1 MGVGFCWCRSA
12 GKLSEPPKG
21 VNAATHSQ
29 KRAAIYK
36 NGVYIRT
43 FENLSIAHGFYFPP
57 PRRASPTLDG
67 WIVGLTDIAPLTDT
81 PRTLDLLESLIGEVE
96 QVFHGKE
103 EVVRLAVAA
112 LLARGHILF
121 EDVPGVGKTTLAQ
134 ALGTALGLS
143 FRRIQFT
150 SDLLPS
156 DVLGVSIFNPRTS
169 EFETRLGPIFTNLV
183 LADEINRA
191 PPRTQSGLL
200 QAMQEGQVSLDDET
214 FQLPRPFMVMA
225 TQNPLEH
232 HGTYPLPESQVDR
245 FLMRLTIGYP
255 GESAERQI
263 LLESTNED
271 PWEQR
276 IKAVLEPTQ
285 VLGLQQKVSQVE
297 VDDSLVGYVMAI
309 VQRTR
314 VEPRLQMGVSPRGA
328 IGLLGASRAFALL
341 SGRDY
346 LVPSDIQKLAMPC
359 LAHRILPVGVAAA
372 SHEAHEEAEA
382 IVRDILEDIAVP
394 V

>member
-1 MGVGFCWCRSA
+1 MRGI
-12 GKLSEPPKG
+12 LTEI
-21 VNAATHSQ
+21 
-29 KRAAIYK
+29 AAISK
-36 NGVYIRT
+36 
-43 FENLSIAHGFYFPP
+43 
-57 PRRASPTLDG
+57 PTPTSEL
-67 WIVGLTDIAPLTDT
+67 I
-81 PRTLDLLESLIGEVE
+81 ESLIAEVE
-96 QVFHGKE
+96 EVFHGKE

-121 EDVPGVGKTTLAQ
+121 EDVPGVGKTTLAH
-134 ALGTALGLS
+134 ALATALGLS

-169 EFETRLGPIFTNLV
+169 EFEIRLGPIFTNLV

-200 QAMQEGQVSLDDET
+200 QAMEEGQVSLDDET
-214 FQLPRPFMVMA
+214 FELPKPFMVMA

-255 GESAERQI
+255 SAGAERRI
-263 LLESTNED
+263 LMESTTED
-271 PWEQR
+271 SWEQR

-285 VLGLQQKVSQVE
+285 VLDLQREVSRVE
-297 VDDSLVGYVMAI
+297 ADDSLVSYVMAI
-309 VQRTR
+309 VQETR

-328 IGLLGASRAFALL
+328 IGLLGASRAYALL
-341 SGRDY
+341 SGRNF
-346 LVPSDIQKLAMPC
+346 LVPSDVQKLAVPC
-359 LAHRILPVGVAAA
+359 LAHRILPVGASAA
-372 SHEAHEEAEA
+372 SHEAHEEAAA
-382 IVRDILEDIAVP
+382 IVTDILEDIAVP

>member
-1 MGVGFCWCRSA
+1 MGLPTVG
-12 GKLSEPPKG
+12 
-21 VNAATHSQ
+21 
-29 KRAAIYK
+29 
-36 NGVYIRT
+36 
-43 FENLSIAHGFYFPP
+43 
-57 PRRASPTLDG
+57 RRVT
-67 WIVGLTDIAPLTDT
+67 LTDIATITDT
-81 PRTLDLLESLIGEVE
+81 PPSLALLESLISEVE
-96 QVFHGKE
+96 EVFHGKE

-121 EDVPGVGKTTLAQ
+121 EDVPGVGKTTLAH
-134 ALGTALGLS
+134 ALATALGLS

-200 QAMQEGQVSLDDET
+200 QAMEEAQVSLDDKT
-214 FQLPRPFMVMA
+214 FELPQPFMVMA

-255 GESAERQI
+255 GEDAERRI
-263 LLESTNED
+263 LMESTTDD
-271 PWEQR
+271 PWEKR
-276 IKAVLEPTQ
+276 IQAVLRPGQ
-285 VLGLQQKVSQVE
+285 VLALQKEVSRVGADE
-297 VDDSLVGYVMAI
+297 SLVGYVMAI

-314 VEPRLQMGVSPRGA
+314 IEPRLQMGVSPRGA
-328 IGLLGASRAFALL
+328 IGLLAASRAFALL
-341 SGRDY
+341 GGRDY
-346 LVPSDIQKLAMPC
+346 LVPSDVQKLAVPC
-359 LAHRILPVGVAAA
+359 LAHRILPVRASDA
-372 SHEAHEEAEA
+372 SHEAHEEAA
-382 IVRDILEDIAVP
+382 GIVRDILKDIPVP

>member
-1 MGVGFCWCRSA
+1 M
-12 GKLSEPPKG
+12 
-21 VNAATHSQ
+21 
-29 KRAAIYK
+29 
-36 NGVYIRT
+36 
-43 FENLSIAHGFYFPP
+43 
-57 PRRASPTLDG
+57 
-67 WIVGLTDIAPLTDT
+67 TDIATIRDT
-81 PRTLDLLESLIGEVE
+81 PRTRDLLESLIGEVE

-121 EDVPGVGKTTLAQ
+121 EDVPGVGKTTLAH
-134 ALGTALGLS
+134 ALAAALGLS
-143 FRRIQFT
+143 FQRIQFT

-156 DVLGVSIFNPRTS
+156 DVLGVSIFNPQTS

-200 QAMQEGQVSLDDET
+200 QAMQEGQVSLDDKT
-214 FQLPRPFMVMA
+214 FPLPQPFMVMA

-255 GESAERQI
+255 GEDAERQI
-263 LLESTNED
+263 LMESTTGD
-271 PWEQR
+271 SWER
-276 IKAVLEPTQ
+276 IKAVLDPTQ
-285 VLGLQQKVSQVE
+285 VLGLQQEASRVE
-297 VDDSLVGYVMAI
+297 AEDSLVGYVLAI

-314 VEPRLQMGVSPRGA
+314 AEPRLQMGVSPRGA
-328 IGLLGASRAFALL
+328 IGLLGASRAYALL
-341 SGRDY
+341 SGRDF
-346 LVPSDIQKLAMPC
+346 LVPSDVQKLAVPC
-359 LAHRILPVGVAAA
+359 LAHRILPVGAAAA
-372 SHEAHEEAEA
+372 SHEAHEESGA
-382 IVRDILEDIAVP
+382 IVLDILEDIAVP

>member
-1 MGVGFCWCRSA
+1 MTDT
-12 GKLSEPPKG
+12 
-21 VNAATHSQ
+21 AT
-29 KRAAIYK
+29 
-36 NGVYIRT
+36 V
-43 FENLSIAHGFYFPP
+43 
-57 PRRASPTLDG
+57 
-67 WIVGLTDIAPLTDT
+67 TDI
-81 PRTLDLLESLIGEVE
+81 PRSLDLLDSLIAEVE
-96 QVFHGKE
+96 RVFHGKE
-103 EVVRLAVAA
+103 DVVRLAVAA

-121 EDVPGVGKTTLAQ
+121 EDVPGVGKTTLAR

-169 EFETRLGPIFTNLV
+169 EFEIRLGPIFTNLL

-200 QAMQEGQVSLDDET
+200 QAMQEGEVSLDDET
-214 FQLPRPFMVMA
+214 FQLPQPFMVMA

-255 GESAERQI
+255 GESAERRI
-263 LLESTNED
+263 LLESTRDD
-271 PWEQR
+271 PWERR
-276 IKAVLEPTQ
+276 IEAVLEPEQ
-285 VLGLQQKVSQVE
+285 VLGLQKEVSRIE
-297 VDDSLVGYVMAI
+297 VDDSLVGYIMDI

-314 VEPRLQMGVSPRGA
+314 VDPRLQMGVSPRGA
-328 IGLLGASRAFALL
+328 IGLLGASRAYALL
-341 SGRDY
+341 SGRNF
-346 LVPSDIQKLAMPC
+346 LVPSDVQRLAIPC
-359 LAHRILPVGVAAA
+359 LAHRILPVGASAA
-372 SHEAHEEAEA
+372 SHEAHEEAGA
-382 IVRDILEDIAVP
+382 IVRDILEDIPVP

>member
-1 MGVGFCWCRSA
+1 M
-12 GKLSEPPKG
+12 
-21 VNAATHSQ
+21 
-29 KRAAIYK
+29 
-36 NGVYIRT
+36 
-43 FENLSIAHGFYFPP
+43 
-57 PRRASPTLDG
+57 
-67 WIVGLTDIAPLTDT
+67 TDIATITDA
-81 PRTLDLLESLIGEVE
+81 PAGALPSLDLLDKLIDEVE
-96 QVFHGKE
+96 EVFHGKE
-103 EVVRLAVAA
+103 EVVRLAVSA

-121 EDVPGVGKTTLAQ
+121 EDVPGVGKTTLAH
-134 ALGTALGLS
+134 ALATALGLS

-156 DVLGVSIFNPRTS
+156 DVLGVSMFNPRTS
-169 EFETRLGPIFTNLV
+169 EFETRRGPIFTNLV

-200 QAMQEGQVSLDDET
+200 QAMEEGRVSLDSET
-214 FQLPRPFMVMA
+214 LELPRPFMVMA

-255 GESAERQI
+255 NDEAERRI
-263 LLESTNED
+263 LMESTNQD
-271 PWEQR
+271 PWERR
-276 IKAVLEPTQ
+276 IKPVLEPRQ
-285 VLGLQQKVSQVE
+285 VLSLQNEVSRVE
-297 VDDSLVGYVMAI
+297 ADDSLVGYVMAI

-314 VEPRLQMGVSPRGA
+314 VEPRLHMGVSPRGA

-341 SGRDY
+341 NGRDF
-346 LVPSDIQKLAMPC
+346 LVPSDVQKLAVPC
-359 LAHRILPVGVAAA
+359 LAHRILPVGASAA
-372 SHEAHEEAEA
+372 SHEAHEEAAA